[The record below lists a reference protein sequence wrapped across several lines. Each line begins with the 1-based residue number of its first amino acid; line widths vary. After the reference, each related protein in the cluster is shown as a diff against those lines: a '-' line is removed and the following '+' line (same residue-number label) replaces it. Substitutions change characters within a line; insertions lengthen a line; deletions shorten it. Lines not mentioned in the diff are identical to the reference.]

1 MGYSVESVDGWYQ
14 VIDRDKSV
22 HSENGDTNGG
32 HRLTVAEQFINGN
45 PDRILCEVVED
56 ILNIMQDT
64 MTGVAKSSCGTVDGR
79 AAAVVLAD
87 RLHLSIDTLFNPP
100 ESILRM
106 MESVLGIVKDNLS
119 RLDGDSRK
127 DYVRFVTRHLIRTY
141 DNMVGYDLKYGR
153 REKVVEGF
161 TFEDFMFEVMI
172 HGGSF
177 MKILRGFGIGV
188 VIDGPENVLNPDVD
202 LAFMRM
208 EDSFKNINIGFALV
222 TRPSDLGLC
231 EALKTLP
238 RMLSTGISRH
248 FSNKDMLTWR
258 TLAHDWEAD
267 GMDMVLRDGSSFAYS
282 HAATLMFEDGKVV
295 ADKVDTVLGA
305 VFPSWKGVRGLSA
318 IRRRIPHRTPS
329 RFGWILTAIIGA
341 ASDKGDMELLKA
353 LAWTV
358 LLSDKVLDKDGGRI
372 RCTVSY
378 GSLMAALDQYNDGLP
393 WAFIAETMKA
403 SLRRWDDGQ
412 NGAVAFF
419 NEGSADGNSVILKLV
434 DYPQP
439 WSDNSQES

>member
-22 HSENGDTNGG
+22 HSENGDPNGG
-32 HRLTVAEQFINGN
+32 NRMAAAEQFINGSPN
-45 PDRILCEVVED
+45 IVLCGVVED

-79 AAAVVLAD
+79 ASVVVLAG
-87 RLHLSIDTLFNPP
+87 RLHFAIDSLFNPP

-106 MESVLGIVKDNLS
+106 MESVLGIVKDNMD

-153 REKVVEGF
+153 REKVVAGF
-161 TFEDFMFEVMI
+161 TFEVMFEVMI

-177 MKILRGFGIGV
+177 LDRLERLGIGT
-188 VIDGPENVLNPDVD
+188 VIDGPEEVFDPDVG

-222 TRPSDLGLC
+222 TRPPDLGLRK
-231 EALKTLP
+231 ALRLLP
-238 RMLSTGISRH
+238 GILSTGINGHLASKR
-248 FSNKDMLTWR
+248 MLTWR
-258 TLAHDWEAD
+258 TLDHDWEAD
-267 GMDMVLRDGSSFAYS
+267 DMAMFLRDGSSFAYA
-282 HAATLMFEDGKVV
+282 HAVTLMLEDKDVRP
-295 ADKVDTVLGA
+295 DKVGMILDGVFLPREKTGRTKGASLHGRFDRVLTG
-305 VFPSWKGVRGLSA
+305 A
-318 IRRRIPHRTPS
+318 IR
-329 RFGWILTAIIGA
+329 
-341 ASDKGDMELLKA
+341 ASDMELLKA

-358 LLSDKVLDKDGGRI
+358 LLLDKVVDRDGHEDHI
-372 RCTVSY
+372 EYVVSY
-378 GSLMAALDQYNDGLP
+378 SAIMSALDHYDKGLP
-393 WAFIAETMKA
+393 WPFIEETLKA
-403 SLRRWDDGQ
+403 SISKYDWKSQ
-412 NGAVAFF
+412 NGSTVLFDEDESSE
-419 NEGSADGNSVILKLV
+419 NGILINLV

-439 WSDNSQES
+439 WPDDSQES